1 MTAAMRE
8 AGEVWPGTGASVLY
22 LPVEGQ
28 VPGGALSDRESAV
41 YAAFR
46 LEKRRREWLAGRLA
60 AKALLS
66 ADGPAPAACDIG
78 MDKFGR
84 PCCGQA
90 LVSISHS
97 NGWALAAVKPGSQF
111 LGADLEK
118 IEERHPAWYSDYFH
132 PAELA
137 SRDPSEATR
146 LWTVKEALLKALGL
160 GLMADPLDIRTGE
173 RVMLSGKALE
183 RYREMGSPRY
193 SVETRNYPAGFWTAV
208 AA

>member
-28 VPGGALSDRESAV
+28 VPGVALSDRESAV

-97 NGWALAAVKPGSQF
+97 
-111 LGADLEK
+111 
-118 IEERHPAWYSDYFH
+118 
-132 PAELA
+132 
-137 SRDPSEATR
+137 
-146 LWTVKEALLKALGL
+146 
-160 GLMADPLDIRTGE
+160 
-173 RVMLSGKALE
+173 
-183 RYREMGSPRY
+183 
-193 SVETRNYPAGFWTAV
+193 
-208 AA
+208 

>member
-1 MTAAMRE
+1 MRE
-8 AGEVWPGTGASVLY
+8 LREVWPGTGASVIY

-28 VPGGALSDRESAV
+28 VPGGFLSARENAV
-41 YAAFR
+41 YSAFQ

-60 AKALLS
+60 AKTLLS
-66 ADGPAPAACDIG
+66 AGGLAPSACEIG

-84 PCCGQA
+84 PCCGQS

-97 NGWALAAVKPGSQF
+97 NGWAMAAIKPGSTF
-111 LGADLEK
+111 LGADLER

-146 LWTVKEALLKALGL
+146 IWTMKEALLKALGL

-173 RVMLSGKALE
+173 RIMLSGKALE
-183 RYREMGSPRY
+183 RHREMGGPHY
-193 SVETRNYPAGFWTAV
+193 SVETRSYPEGFWAAV